1 MLFGKKKH
9 LYTIIQYTD
18 HLDKR
23 TIVIDFD
30 DIVDIMQPFLYR
42 RMIRFRRFG
51 SLISENSLLKYE
63 NTDYGFSIKY
73 PDHWYEDELNQKEDG
88 YIKVVELRKFI
99 DDKHPFVTIYIEQL
113 ESKNESALDYIKKGI
128 KELENDP
135 SVSILERS
143 EVEVDNNLRI
153 RLVDVDDSGYKRM
166 VYWIPSMIRSLR
178 YLILQNKNN
187 ICKIY
192 QKYKI

>member
-1 MLFGKKKH
+1 
-9 LYTIIQYTD
+9 
-18 HLDKR
+18 
-23 TIVIDFD
+23 
-30 DIVDIMQPFLYR
+30 
-42 RMIRFRRFG
+42 MIRFRRFG